1 MKIYIV
7 ELGEGLETTRAILST
22 PMRIEPK
29 IGDIVKVRVNVSNPF
44 SLIKN
49 IPITFYG
56 KIINFGESK
65 SMTIEN
71 AEETLSIIKEIVN
84 NNSNAITEQQKEIS
98 RLNLELGEAQ
108 RDRDNYKKAYE
119 DLKELRRTREPQK
132 SYEDVINNLSSNK
145 EELKTKET
153 ENKETMEDYT
163 YEALKELFRRYTI

>member
-22 PMRIEPK
+22 PTRTEPK
-29 IGDIVKVRVNVSNPF
+29 IGDIVKVEVNVSSPF
-44 SLIKN
+44 SLIKT
-49 IPITFYG
+49 IPIVFYG
-56 KIINFGESK
+56 KIIDYGK
-65 SMTIEN
+65 SELTTIEI
-71 AEETLSIIKEIVN
+71 AKEKLSIIREIVN

-119 DLKELRRTREPQK
+119 NLKELRRTREQK
-132 SYEDVINNLSSNK
+132 SYENVTNNLSSNK
-145 EELKTKET
+145 EESKTKET

-163 YEALKELFRRYTI
+163 YEALKELLRRYTI

>member
-1 MKIYIV
+1 MKIYII

-22 PMRIEPK
+22 PTRTEPK
-29 IGDIVKVRVNVSNPF
+29 IGDIVKVEVNVSSPF
-44 SLIKN
+44 SLIKT
-49 IPITFYG
+49 IPIVFYG
-56 KIINFGESK
+56 KIIDYGK
-65 SMTIEN
+65 SELTTIEI
-71 AEETLSIIKEIVN
+71 AKEKLSIIREIVN

-119 DLKELRRTREPQK
+119 DLKELRRTREQK
-132 SYEDVINNLSSNK
+132 SYENVINNLSSNK
-145 EELKTKET
+145 EESKTKET

>member
-1 MKIYIV
+1 MKIYII

-22 PMRIEPK
+22 PTRTEPK
-29 IGDIVKVRVNVSNPF
+29 IGDIVKVEVNVSSPF

-56 KIINFGESK
+56 KIINFGEPK

-84 NNSNAITEQQKEIS
+84 NNSNVIAEQQKEIS

-119 DLKELRRTREPQK
+119 DLKELRRTREQK
-132 SYEDVINNLSSNK
+132 SYENVTNNLSSNK
-145 EELKTKET
+145 EESKTKET

-163 YEALKELFRRYTI
+163 YEALKELLRRYTI